1 DPAARESLARVG
13 LAQVGINPQAE
24 QMFHKSIFDPSL
36 APAQRSELVR
46 DLDQDG
52 LIDDHNLTPADVPVV
67 TSRLALTQTYLQ
79 QDYVLQDKELTS
91 AFLTANKDLRKLL
104 DKAAAAAANPAG
116 QPKR

>member
-1 DPAARESLARVG
+1 MKSDR
-13 LAQVGINPQAE
+13 NPQAE

-67 TSRLALTQTYLQ
+67 ASRLALTETYLQ
-79 QDYVLQDKELTS
+79 QDYVLQDKGLSS

-104 DKAAAAAANPAG
+104 EKAAATANQAN
-116 QPKR
+116 QPK